1 MRILAFQIDGKF
13 PNLALM
19 KLAAWHRAKGDT
31 VFLTPFLRDLPFVEY
46 DRAYASSIFEFSS
59 ERRRSFAS
67 IVPGAIV
74 GGDGYRPIWNDRVRG
89 RGIGSNLREVITDID
104 PEMIRPDYADYPHFP
119 NSIGYTQ
126 RGCRLDCAFCRMKTR
141 EGDARNV
148 NRLAGIWRGEPHPKH
163 IVLLD
168 NDFFGQP
175 EWSEILD
182 EAKRRHFKICF
193 NQGINIRLITHEQ
206 ARVLAGVSY
215 CDDQFKTRRL
225 YTAWD
230 NLGDEKVFKE
240 GVRTIVDAGI
250 PARNLMVYMLIGFRK
265 GETEQEI
272 LYRFNE
278 MVALG
283 VRPYPMVFDRTN
295 ARLRAF
301 QRWVIRRYYEFVP
314 WGKYGDIPDGHR
326 YIALVEM
333 QPTLFKRE
341 ERQLELK

>member
-1 MRILAFQIDGKF
+1 MKILAFQIDGKF

-19 KLAAWHRAKGDT
+19 KLAAWHRSKGDT

-46 DRAYASSIFEFSS
+46 DLAYASSIFEFSAA
-59 ERRRSFAS
+59 RRNSFAAH
-67 IVPGAIV
+67 VPNAIV
-74 GGDGYRPIWNDRVRG
+74 GGDGYKPIWNDLTIKG
-89 RGIGSNLREVITDID
+89 RNLGTNLREVIADAN
-104 PEMIRPDYADYPHFP
+104 PEMIRPDYSDYPNFTP
-119 NSIGYTQ
+119 SIGYTQ

-141 EGDARNV
+141 EGEARNV
-148 NRLAGIWRGEPHPKH
+148 NRLAGIWRGESNPKH

-175 EWSEILD
+175 EWADILG
-182 EAKRRHFKICF
+182 EAVSGGFKICF

-206 ARVLAGVSY
+206 ARVLSGVFY
-215 CDDQFKTRRL
+215 YDDQFKTRRL

-230 NLGDEKVFKE
+230 NLGDEKVFRE

-265 GETEQEI
+265 GETEEEI

-301 QRWVIRRYYEFVP
+301 QRWVIRRYYELVP
-314 WGKYGDIPDGHR
+314 WEKYGEKPEER
-326 YIALVEM
+326 IALVEM
-333 QPTLFKRE
+333 QPTLFEKKAE
-341 ERQLELK
+341 QMEFTK

>member
-1 MRILAFQIDGKF
+1 MKVLCFQIDGKF

-19 KLAAWHRAKGDT
+19 KLAAWHRAKGDV

-46 DRAYASSIFEFSS
+46 DRAYASSIFEFSG
-59 ERRRSFAS
+59 ERRKNLTTMA
-67 IVPGAIV
+67 PDAIV
-74 GGDGYRPIWNDRVRG
+74 GGDGYKPIWNDLKVKG
-89 RGIGSNLREVITDID
+89 RNLGSNLREVITDSD
-104 PEMIRPDYADYPHFP
+104 PEAITPDYADYPNFP

-141 EGDARNV
+141 EGEARNV
-148 NRLAGIWRGEPHPKH
+148 NRLAGIWRGESHPKN

-168 NDFFGQP
+168 NDFFGQA
-175 EWSEILD
+175 EWREILD
-182 EAKRRHFKICF
+182 EAKAGDFKICF
-193 NQGINIRLITHEQ
+193 NQGINIRLINADQ
-206 ARVLAGVSY
+206 AKILSGVFY

-240 GVRTIVDAGI
+240 GVRTLVAAGI
-250 PARNLMVYMLIGFRK
+250 SPKHLMVYMLIGFRK
-265 GETEQEI
+265 GETEEEI

-295 ARLRAF
+295 RRLRAF
-301 QRWVIRRYYEFVP
+301 QRWVIRRYYEFIP
-314 WGKYGDIPDGHR
+314 WNKYGEKPENHGKS
-326 YIALVEM
+326 VV
-333 QPTLFKRE
+333 
-341 ERQLELK
+341 